1 MIYNLHQEIK
11 FMNQS
16 NKKSTKKTKSKKR
29 SCCNNKNSNSSNSSN
44 KESSS
49 SNNSNTQSNS
59 NQNTSSKLCYFSA
72 IDYIVLASTLAIA
85 LGEELSTTDIS
96 ILSTFF
102 AVLSDELALIGGL
115 DACNNNDEDVIF
127 VPPIPDVAATSSR
140 NKNKKCTKKR
150 K

>member
-85 LGEELSTTDIS
+85 LTDIS

>member
-1 MIYNLHQEIK
+1 
-11 FMNQS
+11 MNQS

-72 IDYIVLASTLAIA
+72 IDYI
-85 LGEELSTTDIS
+85 
-96 ILSTFF
+96 
-102 AVLSDELALIGGL
+102 

>member
-1 MIYNLHQEIK
+1 
-11 FMNQS
+11 MNQS

-102 AVLSDELALIGGL
+102 AVLSDELALIQSVNS
-115 DACNNNDEDVIF
+115 CKSNTNNPIF
-127 VPPIPDVAATSSR
+127 VPPVSDVAVTSSK
-140 NKNKKCTKKR
+140 NENNENKKNTKK
-150 K
+150 KK